1 MLENIVNPSLEIRE
15 GYENFAVFTS
25 DGRTLT
31 GFIDDQD
38 NRVVVMRGVD
48 GQRTVVNRDDI
59 EELAGISRSVMPEG
73 ILKTLNKDEIRNLF
87 AYLRASQPL
96 P

>member
-1 MLENIVNPSLEIRE
+1 MCIRDR
-15 GYENFAVFTS
+15 FTS

-73 ILKTLNKDEIRNLF
+73 ILKTLNNDEIRNLF